1 MSILSDMMKYPR
13 LALDLRSFLQ
23 NRISLEQS
31 KLIISERLRDREV
44 NFLSRVQKGICQ
56 NPRSP
61 YFRLLKIAGC
71 EFGDVESLVKR
82 DGLEGALHGLLEQG
96 VYLSWEEF
104 KGKKE
109 VVRGASRF
117 QFKQSDLDNPFI
129 SGWYKGRSSGSR
141 SRGTRTK
148 FDLRNRLDQSVYK
161 LPMLEANDVLDFPL
175 AIWKPVLPAVSGIC
189 QVLDFWIMGKP
200 VVRWF
205 SPVDESQVGASLRD
219 KLALRYIIYG
229 GRLWG
234 ARLAKPEHVGLARA
248 VEVAR
253 WMAAAKSES
262 GRCSLSTSVSP
273 AVKVAQAAAE
283 NGLDIEGTHLFASG
297 EPLTEAKRRQIE
309 ATGASVSSVYT
320 ISEVGRIG
328 IGCRGARATDDLH
341 LVSDSVAMIQHQRKV
356 DHTDM
361 YVNAFLYTPLLPS
374 APKILLNLESDDYG
388 VVETR
393 SCDCPLGELGLDH
406 HLSNVRSF
414 AKMTGSGMTIIGSDF
429 VRILEEVLPRKYGG
443 AATDYQLLEEEDS
456 QGRTRLSLII
466 SPTVGAVNDG
476 DVIASVLDELRR
488 NVHAGGLTASVWS
501 QAEALQVKRME
512 PIPRAGKILTLQ
524 LMKTDSLAPR

>member
-31 KLIISERLRDREV
+31 KQIISERLRDREV
-44 NFLSRVQKGICQ
+44 NLLSRVQKGIYQ

-61 YFRLLKIAGC
+61 YHRLLKIAGC

-82 DGLEGALHGLLEQG
+82 DGLEGALHSLLEQG

-104 KGKKE
+104 KGKRD

-148 FDLRNRLDQSVYK
+148 FDLRNRLAQSVYR
-161 LPMLEANDVLDFPL
+161 LPMLAANDVLDFPI
-175 AIWKPVLPAVSGIC
+175 AIWKPVLPSVAGIC
-189 QVLDFWIMGKP
+189 HVLDFWIVGKP

-205 SPVDESQVGASLRD
+205 SPVDEEQVGASLRD

-262 GRCSLSTSVSP
+262 GRCSLSTSVSS
-273 AVKVAQAAAE
+273 AVKVAQAAGE
-283 NGLDIEGTHLFASG
+283 NHLDIQGTHFFASG

-320 ISEVGRIG
+320 ISEVGRVG
-328 IGCRGARATDDLH
+328 ISCRGARATDDLH
-341 LVSDSVAMIQHQRKV
+341 LVGDSLAMIQQRRKV
-356 DHTDM
+356 DHTDT
-361 YVNAFLYTPLLPS
+361 YINAFLYTPLLPS

-388 VVETR
+388 VAETR
-393 SCDCPLGELGLDH
+393 SCDCPFGELGLNQ

-429 VRILEEVLPRKYGG
+429 LRILEEVLPRKYGG

-456 QGRTRLSLII
+456 RGRTRLSLII
-466 SPTVGAVNDG
+466 SPTVGAVDDG

-524 LMKTDSLAPR
+524 LVKTDSLAPK